1 MKGLSLHVWCEYL
14 RLASNRIV
22 LQRLQAFWK
31 GRKREEELF
40 ILLSCEVFLFG
51 QVKETPYLHLTI
63 APVPITTLRFSSA
76 LRSVHLLRYQIDQ
89 ALQVRLDSGQ

>member
-1 MKGLSLHVWCEYL
+1 MFGANIL

-51 QVKETPYLHLTI
+51 QVKVTRFTLTI

-76 LRSVHLLRYQIDQ
+76 LRSVHLL
-89 ALQVRLDSGQ
+89 G